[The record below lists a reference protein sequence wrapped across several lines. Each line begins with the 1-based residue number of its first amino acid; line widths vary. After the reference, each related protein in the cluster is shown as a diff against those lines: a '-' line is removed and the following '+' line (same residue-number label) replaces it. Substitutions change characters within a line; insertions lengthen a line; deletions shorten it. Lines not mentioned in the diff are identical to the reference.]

1 MAIACLD
8 NKINSLEKD
17 LAIAANKLDID
28 MNLDTQLNKAILH
41 SKLNYL
47 EKKRWF
53 NVRSKS

>member
-53 NVRSKS
+53 NV

>member
-41 SKLNYL
+41 SKHNYL